1 MNKTGDDSRVVRVIV
16 QVLTIVI
23 FITGTL
29 GNILF
34 AYLLSRKKLC
44 KKASNNFLRIQ
55 AIFNAL
61 STATILINEFNSNGL
76 LVYTQS
82 TTYCK
87 LAYSLLYI
95 IPAISAWILAIVS
108 IERFIFIK
116 YGNDQILKKGSFQF
130 IVLTAV
136 TAWNILV
143 YIQIYIYYDVS
154 SDRLY
159 CIITDNHIMFIFDIV
174 DLVNSVAVPFLI
186 MLGCSVAIVRSIYLA
201 RIKIPKLKFKKDI
214 KKTRKDIQ
222 FSVTIILF
230 NLAFLVLNLP
240 FTIILIFVEWN
251 NDIYQIFMIIYF
263 ANFVVPT
270 FIFFF
275 CNSCVKKEFFVLI
288 GRY

>member
-116 YGNDQILKKGSFQF
+116 YGYKAFK
-130 IVLTAV
+130 
-136 TAWNILV
+136 
-143 YIQIYIYYDVS
+143 VS
-154 SDRLY
+154 S
-159 CIITDNHIMFIFDIV
+159 
-174 DLVNSVAVPFLI
+174 
-186 MLGCSVAIVRSIYLA
+186 
-201 RIKIPKLKFKKDI
+201 
-214 KKTRKDIQ
+214 
-222 FSVTIILF
+222 LF
-230 NLAFLVLNLP
+230 N
-240 FTIILIFVEWN
+240 
-251 NDIYQIFMIIYF
+251 
-263 ANFVVPT
+263 
-270 FIFFF
+270 
-275 CNSCVKKEFFVLI
+275 
-288 GRY
+288 